1 MAAFEAGSWVW
12 IPDEEQ
18 MHVPAKVLGTFK
30 AGEPG
35 SVQTEDGE
43 QVALSADASRA
54 CAAANPECLDSKIEN
69 LISLNDLSENAILH
83 NLRIRFREDT
93 IYTYVSSILISVN
106 PFKQLNIYGSERM
119 AQAVVRART
128 I

>member
-43 QVALSADASRA
+43 QVALLHGLER
-54 CAAANPECLDSKIEN
+54 AANGILPVGRRELVDVHVRKGRVQKQSVEGVVHGRRGLDET
-69 LISLNDLSENAILH
+69 L
-83 NLRIRFREDT
+83 
-93 IYTYVSSILISVN
+93 
-106 PFKQLNIYGSERM
+106 
-119 AQAVVRART
+119 
-128 I
+128 

>member
-43 QVALSADASRA
+43 QVADVAG
-54 CAAANPECLDSKIEN
+54 K
-69 LISLNDLSENAILH
+69 
-83 NLRIRFREDT
+83 RI
-93 IYTYVSSILISVN
+93 
-106 PFKQLNIYGSERM
+106 
-119 AQAVVRART
+119 A
-128 I
+128 

>member
-1 MAAFEAGSWVW
+1 MATFEAGSWVW

-18 MHVPAKVLGTFK
+18 MHVPAKVLGAFK

-35 SVQTEDGE
+35 AVRTEDGE
-43 QVALSADASRA
+43 DVSLTPAQSKE
-54 CAAANPECLDSKIEN
+54 CTAANPECLDSKIEN

-93 IYTYVSSILISVN
+93 IYTCLLYTSPS
-106 PFKQLNIYGSERM
+106 PRD
-119 AQAVVRART
+119 
-128 I
+128 